1 MSDPREEL
9 RGILRRFLE
18 NHDHGSDH
26 LDILTDRLLS
36 QIIDREDGW
45 MILDGKVLKVT
56 GARWQDYTG
65 EGALWEVE
73 VAR

>member
-1 MSDPREEL
+1 MSNPREEL
-9 RGILRRFLE
+9 REILQRFLE
-18 NHDHGSDH
+18 NHDPGTDH
-26 LDILTDRLLS
+26 LDILVDSLLS
-36 QIIDREDGW
+36 KIIDRENGW
-45 MILDGKVLKVT
+45 LILDGKVLEVI